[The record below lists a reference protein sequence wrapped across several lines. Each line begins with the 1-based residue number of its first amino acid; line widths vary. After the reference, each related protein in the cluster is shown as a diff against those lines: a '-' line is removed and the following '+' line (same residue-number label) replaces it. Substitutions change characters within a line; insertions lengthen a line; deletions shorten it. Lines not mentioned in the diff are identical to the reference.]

1 MLDKI
6 APLRII
12 ADDVD
17 QHFFR
22 VDIDEVR
29 KRFER
34 YLCCPIN
41 VVLPTGDKVDEAMTD
56 VVELIDLMPANR
68 RRATKALTQYR
79 A

>member
-6 APLRII
+6 APLRIL
-12 ADDVD
+12 ADDID
-17 QHFFR
+17 QYFLL

-34 YLCCPIN
+34 YLCYPIN
-41 VVLPTGDKVDEAMTD
+41 GVLSTGDKVDEAMTD

-68 RRATKALTQYR
+68 RRATKALTQYW